1 MKAPSLDTAR
11 RVESSGGS
19 GGGSGVTW
27 GKLMMVISVFTV
39 FWAVMLVG
47 AGFIVNQSLQ
57 DQLSDRPAGATAL
70 AQALEKNSA
79 LRERASVNGGM
90 AQAGEV
96 GEGAQKENRKR
107 KKKVR

>member
-1 MKAPSLDTAR
+1 M
-11 RVESSGGS
+11 
-19 GGGSGVTW
+19 TW
-27 GKLMMVISVFTV
+27 GKLMLVISVFTV

-90 AQAGEV
+90 AQAGEGGEA
-96 GEGAQKENRKR
+96 GEGAPTEKRKR